1 MAERPLTQEWPAQ
14 EARRASHGMIASINP
29 LASAAGLQVLRNGG
43 NAMDAAIAAGAVLTV
58 VEPWSGQLGG
68 DAFLLIRSAERGTV
82 TAINGSGA
90 APQNATIDRYLA
102 QGRIPESGW
111 LAASVPGIVDAWQV
125 GLARFGT
132 RPLGALLEDAIRYAD
147 AGFPL
152 TARQA
157 RSNAEMAAVAA
168 EYPETR
174 AVFFPDG
181 RPPGA
186 GFRLRQP
193 DLARTLR
200 TIQADGSDAF
210 YRGTIA
216 EAIVAA
222 SDRGGGLFARRDLA
236 EHRTDVLDPIQT
248 TYRGWTVLE
257 QPPVSQGLIV
267 LVALNILEHLD
278 PPADPA
284 DRLHLQVE
292 AHKLALTDRLN
303 HCADPGFSPSV
314 THRLLSKERGAD
326 LARRIDQKRAAALQE
341 EAAGHPDTTYLCV
354 VDEARNVVSY
364 IHSLYAGNG
373 VVAGDTGILLNNRM
387 GCFSLDPNSPNR
399 LAPGKRPMHT
409 LNSWMLLQN
418 GAPQVVGGTPGSFWQ
433 VQTNLQL
440 ISNLI
445 DLGLP
450 VQAAID
456 APRWTMGGQTSWSD
470 RSLSLEA
477 RLGDAVMRS
486 LHERGHP
493 VRLIGDWAAGG
504 AAQLIRIEDEMLTGG
519 GDPRPGTS
527 SVIGY

>member
-1 MAERPLTQEWPAQ
+1 MDRGWPAQ
-14 EARRASHGMIASINP
+14 EARRAPHGMIASVNP
-29 LASAAGLQVLRNGG
+29 LASAAGLRVLCDGG

-68 DAFLLIRSAERGTV
+68 DAFMLVSSADRGTV

-90 APQNATIDRYLA
+90 APHQGTIDRYLSL
-102 QGRIPESGW
+102 GRIPEYGW
-111 LAASVPGIVDAWQV
+111 LAASVPGLVDAWRV
-125 GLARFGT
+125 AVERFGT
-132 RPLGALLEDAIRYAD
+132 RTLGTLLEDAIGYAE

-157 RSNAEMAAVAA
+157 RNNAEMAAIAA
-168 EYPETR
+168 EFPDTR

-181 RPPGA
+181 RPPPA

-200 TIQADGSDAF
+200 TIQAEGAAAF
-210 YRGTIA
+210 YRGSIA
-216 EAIVAA
+216 RAIVAA
-222 SDRGGGLFARRDLA
+222 SDRGGGLFSERDLA
-236 EHRTDVLDPIQT
+236 EHRTDVLEPIQA

-267 LVALNILEHLD
+267 LIALTILEALD
-278 PPADPA
+278 PSTDPA
-284 DRLHLQVE
+284 DRVHLQVE
-292 AHKLALTDRLN
+292 AHKLALTERLI
-303 HCADPGFSPSV
+303 HVGDPAFSPAAIDQMISA
-314 THRLLSKERGAD
+314 ERGRA
-326 LARRIDQKRAAALQE
+326 LARRVDRRHAIPLRPQP
-341 EAAGHPDTTYLCV
+341 AGHPDTTYLCV

-399 LAPGKRPMHT
+399 LAPGKRPVHT

-418 GAPQVVGGTPGSFWQ
+418 GMPQVVGGTPGSFWQ

-445 DLGLP
+445 DLGMP
-450 VQAAID
+450 VQQAID

-470 RSLSLEA
+470 SNLSLEA
-477 RLGDAVMRS
+477 RFGDTVVRS
-486 LHERGHP
+486 LRERGHSVEP
-493 VRLIGDWAAGG
+493 IGDWAAGG
-504 AAQLIRIEDEMLTGG
+504 AAQVIRIEGEMLTGG

>member
-1 MAERPLTQEWPAQ
+1 MDRGWPAQ
-14 EARRASHGMIASINP
+14 EARRAPRGMIASVNP
-29 LASAAGLQVLRNGG
+29 LASAAGLRVLREGG

-68 DAFLLIRSAERGTV
+68 DAFLLVASADRGTV

-90 APQNATIDRYLA
+90 SPHQCTIDRYLPL
-102 QGRIPESGW
+102 GRIPEYGW
-111 LAASVPGIVDAWQV
+111 LAATVPGIVDAWQV
-125 GLARFGT
+125 AVERFDT
-132 RPLGALLEDAIRYAD
+132 RSLGALLEDAIAYAE

-157 RSNAEMAAVAA
+157 RNNAAMAPIAA
-168 EYPETR
+168 EFPETR

-181 RPPGA
+181 RPPAA
-186 GFRLRQP
+186 GFRLAQP

-200 TIQADGSDAF
+200 TIQAEGAAAF
-210 YRGTIA
+210 YRGSIGR
-216 EAIVAA
+216 AIVAA
-222 SDRGGGLFARRDLA
+222 SDRGGGLFSERDLA
-236 EHRTDVLDPIQT
+236 EHRTDVLDPIQA

-267 LVALNILEHLD
+267 LIALKILEELD
-278 PPADPA
+278 ASSDPA
-284 DRLHLQVE
+284 DRVHLQVE
-292 AHKLALTDRLN
+292 AHKLALTERLN
-303 HCADPGFSPSV
+303 HVGDPAFSPAAIDHMISA
-314 THRLLSKERGAD
+314 ERGRT
-326 LARRIDQKRAAALQE
+326 LARRIDSRHAAALQQE
-341 EAAGHPDTTYLCV
+341 PAGHPDTTYLCV

-387 GCFSLDPNSPNR
+387 GCFSLDPKSPNQ
-399 LAPGKRPMHT
+399 LAPGKRPVHT

-418 GAPQVVGGTPGSFWQ
+418 GRPQVVGGTPGSFWQ

-445 DLGLP
+445 DLGMP

-470 RSLSLEA
+470 SSLSLEA
-477 RLGDAVMRS
+477 RFGDAVMHS
-486 LHERGHP
+486 LRQRGHR
-493 VRLIGDWAAGG
+493 VQSIGDWAAGG
-504 AAQLIRIEDEMLTGG
+504 AAEVIRIEGEMLTGG

-527 SVIGY
+527 SILGY

>member
-1 MAERPLTQEWPAQ
+1 LIQAQWPVQ
-14 EARRASHGMIASINP
+14 EARRARYGMIASINP
-29 LASAAGLQVLRNGG
+29 LASAAGLRVLREGG

-68 DAFLLIRSAERGTV
+68 DAFLLVASAERGTL

-90 APQNATIDRYLA
+90 APYGATIDHYLA
-102 QGRIPESGW
+102 RGRIPESGW

-125 GLARFGT
+125 ALSRFGT
-132 RPLGALLEDAIRYAD
+132 RPLGALLSDAITYAE

-157 RSNAEMAAVAA
+157 HSNAQMGAIAA
-168 EYPETR
+168 EFPETR
-174 AVFFPDG
+174 TVFFPNG

-186 GFRLRQP
+186 GFNLRQP

-200 TIQADGSDAF
+200 TIQAEGAAAF
-210 YRGTIA
+210 YGGTIA
-216 EAIVAA
+216 AAIVAA
-222 SDRGGGLFARRDLA
+222 SDRGGGLFSRRDLA
-236 EHRTDVLDPIQT
+236 EHRTDVLDPVRT
-248 TYRGWTVLE
+248 SYRGWTVVE

-267 LVALNILEHLD
+267 LIALNILESLD
-278 PPADPA
+278 LPADPA
-284 DRLHLQVE
+284 NRVHLQVE
-292 AHKLALTDRLN
+292 AHKLALTERLN
-303 HCADPGFSPSV
+303 HVADPAFFPIV
-314 THRLLSKERGAD
+314 TEQLLSHEHGRA
-326 LARRIDQKRAAALQE
+326 LARRIDPRRAAALQSE
-341 EAAGHPDTTYLCV
+341 PAGHPDTTYLCV

-387 GCFSLDPNSPNR
+387 GCFSLEQNSPNR

-418 GAPQVVGGTPGSFWQ
+418 GTPRVVGGTPGSFWQ

-440 ISNLI
+440 VSNLI

-450 VQAAID
+450 VQMALD

-470 RSLSLEA
+470 ASLSLEA
-477 RLGDAVMRS
+477 RFGEAVAGS
-486 LHERGHP
+486 LRERGHT
-493 VRLIGDWAAGG
+493 VKLIGDWAAGG
-504 AAQLIRIEDEMLTGG
+504 SAQIIQIDDEMLTGG

-527 SVIGY
+527 SLFGY

>member
-1 MAERPLTQEWPAQ
+1 MDPGWPAQ
-14 EARRASHGMIASINP
+14 EARRAPHGMIASVNP
-29 LASAAGLQVLRNGG
+29 LASAAGLRVLRDGG

-68 DAFLLIRSAERGTV
+68 DAFLLVASADSGTV

-90 APQNATIDRYLA
+90 APLDCTIDRYLPL
-102 QGRIPESGW
+102 GRIPEYGW

-125 GLARFGT
+125 AVERFGT
-132 RPLGALLEDAIRYAD
+132 RPLGTLLADAITYAE

-157 RSNAEMAAVAA
+157 RNNAAMAVTAA
-168 EYPETR
+168 EFPDTR

-181 RPPGA
+181 RPPAA

-193 DLARTLR
+193 GLALTLR
-200 TIQADGSDAF
+200 TIQAEGAAAF
-210 YRGTIA
+210 YRGSIA
-216 EAIVAA
+216 RAIVAA
-222 SDRGGGLFARRDLA
+222 SDRGGGLFSERDLA
-236 EHRTDVLDPIQT
+236 EHRTDVLEPIQA

-267 LVALNILEHLD
+267 LIALKILEALD
-278 PPADPA
+278 SATDPA
-284 DRLHLQVE
+284 DRVHLQVE
-292 AHKLALTDRLN
+292 AHKLALTERLT
-303 HCADPGFSPSV
+303 HVGDPAFSPAIIDHMISA
-314 THRLLSKERGAD
+314 ERGRAM
-326 LARRIDQKRAAALQE
+326 ARRIDPRRAVALQQE
-341 EAAGHPDTTYLCV
+341 PAAHPDTTYLCV

-387 GCFSLDPNSPNR
+387 GCFSLDPNSPNV
-399 LAPGKRPMHT
+399 LAPGKRPVHT
-409 LNSWMLLQN
+409 LNSWMLLEN
-418 GAPQVVGGTPGSFWQ
+418 GIPQVVGGTPGSFWQ

-440 ISNLI
+440 ISNLV
-445 DLGLP
+445 DLGMP

-470 RSLSLEA
+470 SNLSLEA
-477 RLGDAVMRS
+477 RFGDAVVRS
-486 LHERGHP
+486 LRERGHRVEP
-493 VRLIGDWAAGG
+493 IGDWAAGG
-504 AAQLIRIEDEMLTGG
+504 AAQVIRIEGEMLSGG